1 MRFKAEELL
10 RKGKG
15 NVKEYAIE
23 LKELTKKFNT
33 FAANDRITFS
43 VEKGEIHAIA
53 GENGAGKTT
62 LMNMI
67 YGLYTP
73 TSGQILVNGKEGHFA
88 SSKDAISAGI
98 GMVHQHFMLVPRLT
112 VAENIIAGAEVGT
125 KLFLDRKK
133 AEAEIRALSER
144 YGLKIEPAAKVEEL
158 SVILQQRVEILKV
171 LYRKADIL
179 IFDEPTAVLTPQDI
193 DEFCEILLRLKKQGK
208 TILFISHKLNE
219 VMKVADHVTVIR
231 LGKVIGTVETAKTNP
246 QELTR
251 MMVGRDVK
259 LGGGARVQPKTQEE
273 VLCIDHVSMTNAKGI
288 KKIDDLSLTVK
299 AGEIVGIA
307 GVDGN
312 GQNEL
317 VELICGLCEMD
328 KGDIRICGESIK
340 GKTTGAVQA
349 MGIGYIPEDRHKDGL
364 ILDFSV
370 AENSILGLQR
380 DPYFSEHSLI
390 LKQNV
395 ITENAEKLRKQYD
408 IRCNGVDYAASTLS
422 GGNQQKIVI
431 ARAIFRNPKLVLAV
445 QPTRGLDIGAIEY
458 IQSVLVEQRNQG
470 KAVLLFSLE
479 LDEILALSDRIAVIH
494 AGKIAGIADAGH
506 TSREQLGL
514 MMLGQGVEHEG

>member
-1 MRFKAEELL
+1 M
-10 RKGKG
+10 
-15 NVKEYAIE
+15 KEYAIE
-23 LKELTKKFNT
+23 LRELTKKFGSFT
-33 FAANDRITFS
+33 ANDRISFS

-73 TSGQILVNGKEGHFA
+73 TSGELLINGQNMQFT
-88 SSKDAISAGI
+88 SSKDAIAAGI
-98 GMVHQHFMLVPRLT
+98 GMVHQHFMLVPRLS
-112 VAENIIAGAEVGT
+112 VAENIIAGAEVGNS
-125 KLFLDRKK
+125 LFLDRKK
-133 AEAEIRALSER
+133 AEQEIRELSEQ
-144 YGLKIEPAAKVEEL
+144 YGLKIDPAAKVGDL

-171 LYRKADIL
+171 LYRKANIL

-193 DEFCEILLRLKKQGK
+193 DEFCEILLRLKAQGK

-231 LGKVIGTVETAKTNP
+231 LGKVIGTVRTQETNP

-259 LGGGARVQPKTQEE
+259 LGGGQRVAQKAAED
-273 VLCIDHVSMTNAKGI
+273 VLVIDHVSLTNAKKI
-288 KKIDDLSLTVK
+288 KKLNDLSLTVK

-312 GQNEL
+312 GQDEL
-317 VELICGLCEMD
+317 VEVICGLSQPDE
-328 KGDIRICGESIK
+328 GDVRICGQSVK
-340 GKTTGAVQA
+340 GKTTGEAQA
-349 MGIGYIPEDRHKDGL
+349 LGIGYIPEDRHKDGL

-370 AENSILGLQR
+370 AENCILGLQR
-380 DPYFSEHSLI
+380 EERFAKKGLI
-390 LKQNV
+390 LKEKA
-395 ITENAEKLRKQYD
+395 IEETAEALREQYD

-431 ARAIFRNPKLVLAV
+431 ARAVFRNPKLVLAV

-479 LDEILALSDRIAVIH
+479 LDEILELSDRIAVIH
-494 AGKIAGIADAGH
+494 DGRIAGIADVEN
-506 TSREQLGL
+506 TTREQLGL
-514 MMLGQGVEHEG
+514 MMLGQEAGHEK

>member
-1 MRFKAEELL
+1 M
-10 RKGKG
+10 
-15 NVKEYAIE
+15 KEYAIE
-23 LKELTKKFNT
+23 LRELTKKFGSFT
-33 FAANDRITFS
+33 ANDRISFS

-73 TSGQILVNGKEGHFA
+73 TSGELLINGQNVQFT
-88 SSKDAISAGI
+88 SSKDAIAAGI
-98 GMVHQHFMLVPRLT
+98 GMVHQHFMLVPRLS
-112 VAENIIAGAEVGT
+112 VAENIIAGAEVGNS
-125 KLFLDRKK
+125 LFLDRKK
-133 AEAEIRALSER
+133 AEQEIRELSEQ
-144 YGLKIEPAAKVEEL
+144 YGLKIDPAAKVGDL

-171 LYRKADIL
+171 LYRKANIL

-193 DEFCEILLRLKKQGK
+193 DEFCEILLRLKAQGK

-231 LGKVIGTVETAKTNP
+231 LGKVIGTVRTQETNP

-259 LGGGARVQPKTQEE
+259 LGGGQRVAQKAAED
-273 VLCIDHVSMTNAKGI
+273 VLVIDHVSLTNAKKI
-288 KKIDDLSLTVK
+288 KKLNDLSLTVK

-312 GQNEL
+312 GQDEL
-317 VELICGLCEMD
+317 VEVICGLSQPDE
-328 KGDIRICGESIK
+328 GDVRICGQSVK
-340 GKTTGAVQA
+340 GKTTGEAQA
-349 MGIGYIPEDRHKDGL
+349 LGIGYIPEDRHKDGL

-370 AENSILGLQR
+370 AENCILGLQR
-380 DPYFSEHSLI
+380 EERFAKKGLI
-390 LKQNV
+390 LKEKA
-395 ITENAEKLRKQYD
+395 IEETAEALREQYD

-431 ARAIFRNPKLVLAV
+431 ARAVFRNPKLVLAV

-479 LDEILALSDRIAVIH
+479 LDEILELSDRIAVIH
-494 AGKIAGIADAGH
+494 DGRIAGIADVEN
-506 TSREQLGL
+506 TTREQLGL
-514 MMLGQGVEHEG
+514 MMLGQEAGHEK

>member
-1 MRFKAEELL
+1 M
-10 RKGKG
+10 
-15 NVKEYAIE
+15 KEYAIE
-23 LKELTKKFNT
+23 LRELTKKFGSFT
-33 FAANDRITFS
+33 ANDRISFS

-73 TSGQILVNGKEGHFA
+73 TSGELLINGQNVQFT
-88 SSKDAISAGI
+88 SSKDAIAAGI
-98 GMVHQHFMLVPRLT
+98 GMVHQHFMLVPRLS
-112 VAENIIAGAEVGT
+112 VAENIIAGAEVGNS
-125 KLFLDRKK
+125 LFLDRKK
-133 AEAEIRALSER
+133 AEQEIRELSEQ
-144 YGLKIEPAAKVEEL
+144 YGLKIDPAAKVGDL

-171 LYRKADIL
+171 LYRKANIL

-193 DEFCEILLRLKKQGK
+193 DEFCEILLRLKAQGK

-231 LGKVIGTVETAKTNP
+231 LGKVIGTVRTKETNP

-259 LGGGARVQPKTQEE
+259 LGGGQRVAQKAAED
-273 VLCIDHVSMTNAKGI
+273 VLVIDHVSLTNAKKI
-288 KKIDDLSLTVK
+288 KKLNDLSLTVK

-312 GQNEL
+312 GQDEL
-317 VELICGLCEMD
+317 VEVICGLSQPDE
-328 KGDIRICGESIK
+328 GDVRICGQSVK
-340 GKTTGAVQA
+340 GKTTGEAQA
-349 MGIGYIPEDRHKDGL
+349 LGIGYIPEDRHKDGL

-370 AENSILGLQR
+370 AENCILGLQR
-380 DPYFSEHSLI
+380 EERFAKKGLI
-390 LKQNV
+390 LKEKA
-395 ITENAEKLRKQYD
+395 IEETAEALREQYD

-431 ARAIFRNPKLVLAV
+431 ARAVFRNPKLVLAV

-479 LDEILALSDRIAVIH
+479 LDEILELSDRIAVIH
-494 AGKIAGIADAGH
+494 DGRIAGIADVEN
-506 TSREQLGL
+506 TTREQLGL
-514 MMLGQGVEHEG
+514 MMLGQEAGHEK